1 MQWGAMRPIHDSANP
16 IIPEAK
22 TVVPVIVPEET
33 ISGEESMMEDTS
45 NIDTSTPAETV
56 STQPVTT
63 NTALDPNLPKN
74 PTDKVIRYDSSR
86 FKYGFEMPANVYYS
100 AFPAESDA
108 IHTVGI
114 GKEDPATLAEAAVR
128 VYFYGKKV
136 LPELQNS
143 PKYMSP
149 DGTSVYLLV
158 NGASIKIEALN
169 INHPVVQKIIE
180 TFTVQ

>member
-1 MQWGAMRPIHDSANP
+1 MQWWARSDQTEINP
-16 IIPEAK
+16 IIPEASP
-22 TVVPVIVPEET
+22 VIPVIVPESE
-33 ISGEESMMEDTS
+33 SSEDPLPVEEEEVPESS
-45 NIDTSTPAETV
+45 I
-56 STQPVTT
+56 PVT
-63 NTALDPNLPKN
+63 NTTIDPNLPKN

-100 AFPAESDA
+100 AFPGESGA
-108 IHTVGI
+108 VHTVGI
-114 GKEDPATLAEAAVR
+114 GIEDPEILADAAVR

-143 PKYMSP
+143 TKYMSP
-149 DGTSVYLLV
+149 DGTSAYLLV

-180 TFTVQ
+180 TLQVF